1 MLLARGKKAA
11 DPVVCA
17 AQAENSLVTYLEIQ
31 EERCWWP
38 RVKLG
43 ATHGLI
49 QKRWTAMDRDGQRW
63 TVGLTMSLCCC
74 KGLGVGIGRGWT
86 NTTHRDCDEAGTMNK
101 AQRNDVRE

>member
-49 QKRWTAMDRDGQRW
+49 QKRWTAMDSDGQW
-63 TVGLTMSLCCC
+63 ASP
-74 KGLGVGIGRGWT
+74 
-86 NTTHRDCDEAGTMNK
+86 
-101 AQRNDVRE
+101 